1 MYGPASSYAPTHT
14 RPPPFSESSSEGKLE
29 SGFDLRVGNL
39 SVDARKALY
48 GRDGRPP
55 QLPHGNDSSW
65 TTAKMENTPK
75 CRRSTIQMLTKDK
88 RQGRTR
94 PTGYAYVKNSDRF
107 DRRLFYRF
115 VHFPKPNVSER
126 KQRKRRRERK

>member
-1 MYGPASSYAPTHT
+1 
-14 RPPPFSESSSEGKLE
+14 
-29 SGFDLRVGNL
+29 
-39 SVDARKALY
+39 
-48 GRDGRPP
+48 
-55 QLPHGNDSSW
+55 
-65 TTAKMENTPK
+65 MENTPK

-115 VHFPKPNVSER
+115 VHFPNDEEAER
-126 KQRKRRRERK
+126 KRAKAAEAEKRKEVRTTTPAILSLIN